1 MIDIEKLEKCFKH
14 YPKLVGFI
22 TAGNIS
28 LKMAREIIGIDRY
41 EMYYLFLDLIEAG
54 AVKSTGAANSFRA
67 TQELRDYMKTREED
81 TDD

>member
-1 MIDIEKLEKCFKH
+1 MIDIEKLEKCFKN

-41 EMYYLFLDLIEAG
+41 EMYYLFLDLIETG

-67 TQELRDYMKTREED
+67 TQELRDYMKTREEKID
-81 TDD
+81 E